1 VLRVK
6 FPKYSEV
13 NINMTPHLKS
23 FLWNENLKDN
33 LRNVINS
40 DEVRNKLDL
49 LFPHTSAETPCNVD
63 NLVNDFT
70 KILNNSCRKV
80 LPIRRQKKIN
90 KNTQN
95 INKSGL
101 IKIVIHLKRIFV
113 IWEICLQNSP
123 MTHI

>member
-1 VLRVK
+1 
-6 FPKYSEV
+6 
-13 NINMTPHLKS
+13 MTPHLKS

-70 KILNNSCRKV
+70 EILNNSCRKV